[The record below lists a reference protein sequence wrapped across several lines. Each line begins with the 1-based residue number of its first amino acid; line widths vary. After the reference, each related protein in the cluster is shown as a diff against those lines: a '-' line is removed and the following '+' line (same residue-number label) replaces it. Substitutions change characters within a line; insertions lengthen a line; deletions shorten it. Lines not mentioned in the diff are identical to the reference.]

1 MLVFYLLLVV
11 VGGVAMYVSII
22 KTQVVN
28 GEMWRKKAE
37 SRERIERTEEAR
49 RGTIFSSDDKVLA
62 TTVPVCDLCL
72 DLGRW
77 PKMTAAEGKKHPKQY
92 EVYLERDRNFKANLP
107 KVCRILHECFPQRS
121 ERYFYD
127 RVMKEYK
134 KSKPGRCLY
143 VARNVPYS
151 RWDAIKKMPGWGGY
165 VVTKTASG
173 KVSRYV
179 RAHIYGNLG
188 ENTLGLHFIDDNGNA
203 GYSGLEGYYDDV
215 LRGQDGKYI
224 CRRLTMRTW
233 VDMEESEA
241 PSEDSTLVQRK
252 IDGKSIVATID
263 TRYQDIAE
271 SALRSSMN
279 EYGGERGCA
288 ILMEVETG
296 YVLACSNLKRDTAD
310 NRVKEML
317 WNNVACSDRY
327 EPGSTFKTVVMTS
340 MLNDKKIALDT
351 SKRVCAGGTKKFGRH
366 CEISDGHGKIT
377 DTMNLPGVLAHSSNV
392 GMSELAWQYYRNRRE
407 DMKKGI
413 MDIFP
418 FKKLEPDIAV
428 QEPRTGVVKLNSDI
442 DFLNLS
448 YGYSATVTPLQLITF
463 YNALANGGKM
473 VKPLF
478 CREIIDGKRHSKVQ
492 PVVLKEHVCSEEI
505 AKQMREMMV
514 GVVEYGTGTIIR
526 GTSYGIGG
534 KTGTTV
540 GIKDK
545 KNKNSSFVGFFPA
558 DNPKYTCLV
567 LIEHTSVV
575 GGTSAAPVFK
585 KIADCVVAFDGEL
598 SGMHLLDSIRTA
610 RPMAV
615 KARQDQLARIY
626 KTLGMP
632 FVVDDSSRS
641 SEWIAFDREKEKY
654 VRYNAPVGI
663 VPNCKGMTVRDAMEL
678 LRKMGLKTRFVGQG
692 KVVSQSPEAR
702 TLIKKGETVFLK
714 LSHNN

>member
-1 MLVFYLLLVV
+1 
-11 VGGVAMYVSII
+11 
-22 KTQVVN
+22 
-28 GEMWRKKAE
+28 
-37 SRERIERTEEAR
+37 
-49 RGTIFSSDDKVLA
+49 
-62 TTVPVCDLCL
+62 
-72 DLGRW
+72 
-77 PKMTAAEGKKHPKQY
+77 
-92 EVYLERDRNFKANLP
+92 
-107 KVCRILHECFPQRS
+107 
-121 ERYFYD
+121 
-127 RVMKEYK
+127 
-134 KSKPGRCLY
+134 
-143 VARNVPYS
+143 
-151 RWDAIKKMPGWGGY
+151 
-165 VVTKTASG
+165 
-173 KVSRYV
+173 
-179 RAHIYGNLG
+179 
-188 ENTLGLHFIDDNGNA
+188 
-203 GYSGLEGYYDDV
+203 
-215 LRGQDGKYI
+215 
-224 CRRLTMRTW
+224 MRTW

-252 IDGKSIVATID
+252 IDGKSIIATID

-296 YVLACSNLKRDTAD
+296 YVLACSNLKRDTD
-310 NRVKEML
+310 NLVKEML

-351 SKRVCAGGTKKFGRH
+351 SKRVCAGGKKKFGRH

-540 GIKDK
+540 GKKKK

-567 LIEHTSVV
+567 
-575 GGTSAAPVFK
+575 
-585 KIADCVVAFDGEL
+585 
-598 SGMHLLDSIRTA
+598 SGMHLQDSIRTA

-615 KARQDQLARIY
+615 KARQDQLAKIY

-641 SEWIAFDREKEKY
+641 SEWIAFDSEKEKY

-663 VPNCKGMTVRDAMEL
+663 VPNCKGMTARDAMEL

-702 TLIKKGETVFLK
+702 KPIKKGETVFLK
-714 LSHNN
+714 LSHSN